1 MHGSMMRI
9 LCLGLSICC
18 IVACRPSN
26 KEFQIIQVSDTD
38 PTEITLGKVATSIE
52 KIQLETRKESFIGNV
67 SDVLTFRDHIL
78 TIDKV
83 AGVLV
88 FDKAGRFLQMVGSKG
103 DGPGQYASVIY
114 HAAIN
119 KEKGLIYL
127 ASGNKLL
134 VFSDTFSFLKEKK
147 YPFLIQYL
155 FVNQGDLHALSK
167 DLGKPHE
174 DGFIS
179 TTLIFKLDP
188 NLEVMDSVV
197 FREKISKKRTI
208 AGYAFKHFYS
218 DDLDGQYFY
227 LPDLTSEGFL
237 RDTLYQMNKQRFLP
251 FAKLAF
257 DVPISID
264 ERGFQSVLLLNV
276 FKSKTYI
283 FAEFD
288 VDFERHI
295 FLFNLNT
302 KKGFTVK
309 EGFTLESG
317 QKVTLRPL
325 DSSNDTY
332 YYIEESEFQD
342 AKTEEKNPIIG
353 IVELNKNLVCCE

>member
-1 MHGSMMRI
+1 MMRNFSI
-9 LCLGLSICC
+9 LLSICC
-18 IVACRPSN
+18 IVACRASN
-26 KEFQIIQVSDTD
+26 KEFQVIQVSGTD
-38 PTEITLGKVATSIE
+38 PTEMTLNQIANTIE
-52 KIQLETRKESFIGNV
+52 KVQLETRKESFIGNV
-67 SDVLTFRDHIL
+67 SDILTFRDYIL

-88 FDKAGRFLQMVGSKG
+88 FDKTGRFLQIVGSKG

-114 HAAIN
+114 HAAID

-147 YPFLIQYL
+147 FPFLIQYL
-155 FVNQGDLHALSK
+155 FVNQGNLHALSK

-174 DGFIS
+174 DGIIS
-179 TTLIFKLDP
+179 TIQIFKLDP
-188 NLEVMDSVV
+188 NLEIMDSVV
-197 FREKISKKRTI
+197 FRKKISKKGTI

-227 LPDLTSEGFL
+227 QPELTSEGFL
-237 RDTLYQMNKQRFLP
+237 RDTLYQMNEEKFLP

-257 DVPISID
+257 DVPVSID
-264 ERGFQSVLLLNV
+264 ERGFQSVLLLNI
-276 FKSKTYI
+276 FKSKSYI

-288 VDFERHI
+288 VDFQRHI
-295 FLFNLNT
+295 FLYNLNT

-317 QKVTLRPL
+317 KKVTLRPL
-325 DSSNDTY
+325 DPSKDTY

-353 IVELNKNLVCCE
+353 IVELKKNLVCCE